1 MGLIA
6 IPKTEEMPA
15 ELRPASVVK
24 PRLPEINPDDVPR
37 PLGWSVLVL
46 PVMPP
51 DTTES
56 GIALASDT
64 VRHLELSRSIGVV
77 LEIGDLAYSTARGYP
92 EGYMPIKVGDWVN
105 FHSIAGQDTL
115 IRDKSGLM
123 VKIKYLND
131 NDIKGIPRNPDALM
145 VMV

>member
-6 IPKTEEMPA
+6 IPKPEDMPA

-24 PRLPEINPDDVPR
+24 PRLPDVNPDDVPR
-37 PLGWSVLVL
+37 PIGWRILVL
-46 PVMPP
+46 PVMAP
-51 DTTES
+51 DATES
-56 GIALASDT
+56 GIALATDT
-64 VRHLELSRSIGVV
+64 VRHLEITRSIGVV
-77 LEIGDLAYSTARGYP
+77 LGIGDLAYSTARGYP
-92 EGYMPIKVGDWVN
+92 EGYAPIKVGDWVN

-115 IRDKSGLM
+115 IRDKSGAM

-131 NDIKGIPRNPDALM
+131 NDIMGIPGNIDALM

>member
-6 IPKTEEMPA
+6 IPKSEDIPS
-15 ELRPASVVK
+15 ELRPSMVVK
-24 PRLPEINPDDVPR
+24 PKLPEINSDDIPK
-37 PLGWSVLVL
+37 PLGWRILVL

-51 DTTES
+51 DETES
-56 GIALASDT
+56 GIALATDT
-64 VRHLELSRSIGVV
+64 VRHLELTRSVGVV
-77 LEIGDLAYSTARGYP
+77 LGIGDLAYSTARGYP
-92 EGYMPIKVGDWVN
+92 EGYSPVKVGDWIN

-115 IRDKSGLM
+115 IRDQRGAM

-131 NDIKGIPRNPDALM
+131 NDILGIPPNPDALM